1 MNRLRFQNTFVAAF
15 VAASLSSLTTEAK
28 DVWTS
33 KDGESSLEVNA
44 FYKAFATGLRMRSGL
59 VDGSKAIETLVASV
73 RESLPPEQA
82 SLVPEVR
89 AIPLYGGTSTHNA
102 RIWSRLVL
110 RDRFEF
116 LAAWQLGAI
125 IASDPAFAASASLGS
140 AVPARFTQG
149 ANRRLVDF
157 DRVITQESGLV
168 LLNNLDQ
175 LAFKVRLSGANL
187 TIGRQVLSWGSGRFW
202 NPTDLLS
209 PFAPTDIDREVRR
222 GIDAFRASIPLAET
236 IQLEVLVLPQLELR
250 NVGGVLRTQVNVK
263 GFDIAPSV
271 AKYMRDSVI
280 GLDVTGDIGPVGVH
294 GEAAWT
300 SAFDRNPGKA
310 PERFLRAVVGADLR
324 PLDDLVLTGEYYYN
338 GWGASDTSG
347 YLGVLR
353 SDRVLRGEVFGAGKH
368 YVGLAASW
376 QASELLSVA
385 GSVIA
390 NVQDPSVLIAPAIEY
405 WAEQSLLLRFGG
417 YVPFG
422 RAPDV
427 APLQQLTPN
436 DLLLQTDAWRN
447 ATRGFGLRSE
457 YGASAFG
464 MFVQLAI
471 RLL

>member
-1 MNRLRFQNTFVAAF
+1 MNRHRISQTFVAALL
-15 VAASLSSLTTEAK
+15 AAGLSSESAEAK

-33 KDGESSLEVNA
+33 KDGTSSIDVSA
-44 FYKAFATGLRMRSGL
+44 FYKTFTTGLRMRSGL
-59 VDGSKAIETLVASV
+59 VDASKAIADLVASA
-73 RESLPPEQA
+73 RSSLPPEQA
-82 SLVPEVR
+82 ALVPEVR
-89 AIPLYGGTSTHNA
+89 AIPLYGGTSTNNA
-102 RIWSRLVL
+102 RIWSRFVIK
-110 RDRFEF
+110 DQYEF
-116 LAAWQLGAI
+116 LLAWQLGAI

-140 AVPARFTQG
+140 AVPARFNQG

-157 DRVITQESGLV
+157 DRVITQEGGLV

-175 LAFKVRLSGANL
+175 LAFKMRFSWANF

-222 GIDAFRASIPLAET
+222 GIDAIRASVPLAAT
-236 IQLEVLVLPQLELR
+236 IQFEFLVLPQLELR
-250 NVGGVLRTQVNVK
+250 NVGAVMRAQVNVK

-271 AKYMRDSVI
+271 AKYMRDAVV

-300 SAFDRNPGKA
+300 SAFDRHPGEA
-310 PERFLRAVVGADLR
+310 PERFLRAVVGADVR

-338 GWGASDTSG
+338 GYGATDSSG

-353 SDRVLRGEVFGAGKH
+353 SERVLRGEVFGAGRH

-390 NVQDPSVLIAPAIEY
+390 NVQDPSMLIAPAIEY
-405 WAEQSLLLRFGG
+405 WAEQSLLIRFGG
-417 YVPFG
+417 YVPLG
-422 RAPDV
+422 RGPDTEL
-427 APLQQLTPN
+427 LQQLTPN

-464 MFVQLAI
+464 LFAQLAI